1 MNKITIAA
9 CAAAA
14 IVLTGC
20 SDGPVSVTGKAC
32 MGTNND
38 TLVEGLGD
46 QCKAGDTIAT
56 KHPAYFCDFHYSVAY
71 NDFNSAI
78 CIYRGSI
85 AEERIKPV
93 AKKE

>member
-1 MNKITIAA
+1 MNKIIIAA

-20 SDGPVSVTGKAC
+20 AEGPVSVTGKAC

-56 KHPAYFCDFHYSVAY
+56 KHPAYFCDFHYAVAY